1 MNKAI
6 KWGLIICASLVVLV
20 IALLLIAP
28 AFIDIRDYKP
38 QLEKKVADVTGRPF
52 SVGDDLSL
60 SLFPWA
66 GVSFSDLRLG
76 NTPGFTEK
84 ELVTVKSFEVRVK
97 LLPLISK
104 DIQVKR
110 FILNEPNITLV
121 KNKNGQ
127 VNWTQPDDAQK
138 KSAAEKTTEASKT
151 PTAEAGLPIKD
162 LTVGEFA
169 INNGSIHWIDHSA
182 NTRKEI
188 TAVNLN
194 LKDVSLER
202 PVTLSF
208 SALLDNQP
216 LSIDGTVGPV
226 GKDFK
231 QATIPLDL
239 DIKALKELILQL
251 NGKVS
256 SPGSNPGIDM
266 AVEIKAFSPRKLMAA
281 LDQTFPVATSDPD
294 ALGRVALKANLKGD
308 QKKLMVSDGILNLD
322 ESTLKFSL
330 TAADFSRP
338 NLAFDLNLDQIN
350 LDRYLPPKSEQK
362 PAPAE
367 KAAPKKAADYEPLRK
382 LILDG
387 RIKIDQLVVSK
398 AKIRDLLV
406 QIKAQNGIF
415 NLDPL
420 QLAMYQGNVSG
431 KGDLNVQTNTPKSSL
446 NLNVEDIQAGP
457 LLRDVLEKDILE
469 GVTNAQLKLAMSGD
483 DAAMIKKTLDGKGEI
498 RFNDGAI
505 IGIDLAGMVRNVK
518 AAFGMEQ
525 KPAQRP
531 RTDFAELNAPF
542 SITQGLVHTPQTSL
556 KSPLIRVIAA
566 GDANL
571 VKETLDFRV
580 EPKVV
585 GTIKGQGDTSDRTGL
600 MVPILVSG
608 TFAKPQFR
616 PDLAGVAKKQLQD
629 ALQGTEKPEELLD
642 KKKLEEKGKGLL
654 KGILGQ

>member
-1 MNKAI
+1 
-6 KWGLIICASLVVLV
+6 
-20 IALLLIAP
+20 IAVLLIAP

-38 QLEKKVADVTGRPF
+38 QLEKKIADATGRPF

-60 SLFPWA
+60 TLFPWA
-66 GVSFSDLRLG
+66 GISFSDLRLG
-76 NTPGFTEK
+76 NTSGFSEK
-84 ELVTVKSFEVRVK
+84 ELVSVKSFEVRVK

-110 FILNEPNITLV
+110 FILNEPHITLV

-127 VNWTQPDDAQK
+127 VNWAQPDDAKK
-138 KSAAEKTTEASKT
+138 KSSTEKTTKASKSEA
-151 PTAEAGLPIKD
+151 AEAGLPIKD
-162 LTVGEFA
+162 LTVGELS
-169 INNGSIHWIDHSA
+169 IENGSILWIDHTA

-188 TAVNLN
+188 TAVNLT

-202 PVTLSF
+202 PITLSF

-231 QATIPLDL
+231 QATIPLAL
-239 DIKALKELILQL
+239 DIRALKELILQL

-256 SPGSNPGIDM
+256 NPGSKPGIDM
-266 AVEIKAFSPRKLMAA
+266 AVEIKAFSPRKLLAA
-281 LDQTFPVATSDPD
+281 LGQEFPVATSDPD
-294 ALGRVALKANLKGD
+294 ALGRLALKANLKGD
-308 QKKLMVSDGILNLD
+308 QKKLVVSDGILNLD

-330 TAADFSRP
+330 NASDFSRP
-338 NLAFDLNLDQIN
+338 NLAFDFNLDRIDA
-350 LDRYLPPKSEQK
+350 DRYLPPKSAQQ
-362 PAPAE
+362 PAAE
-367 KAAPKKAADYEPLRK
+367 KPTQKQAADYEPLRK

-387 RIKIDQLVVSK
+387 RFQVGQLIVNK
-398 AKIRDLLV
+398 AKIENLQL
-406 QIKAQNGIF
+406 QIKAKDGMF

-420 QLAMYQGNVSG
+420 KLKMYQGNVSG
-431 KGDLNVQTNTPKSSL
+431 AGNFNVQTNTPKSSL
-446 NLNVEDIQAGP
+446 SLNVENIQAGP

-469 GVTNAQLKLAMSGD
+469 GVTNAQLKMAMSGD
-483 DAAMIKKTLDGKGEI
+483 NADTIKQTLNGDG
-498 RFNDGAI
+498 RLQFNDGAI
-505 IGIDLAGMVRNVK
+505 IGIDLAGMVRNAK
-518 AAFGMEQ
+518 AAFGLAQ
-525 KPAQRP
+525 KPSERP
-531 RTDFAELNAPF
+531 RTDFAELSSPF
-542 SITQGLVHTPQTSL
+542 TIKNGIFDTPQTSL

-566 GDANL
+566 GNANL

-600 MVPILVSG
+600 MVPVLVTG

-616 PDLAGVAKKQLQD
+616 PDLAGVAQKQLQD

-642 KKKLEEKGKGLL
+642 KK
-654 KGILGQ
+654 